1 MEFLVQKL
9 DYELYQLLFVQKDL
23 ETSKNVW
30 QKVVNNTV
38 FLNMAIKVE
47 EKENGASFLA
57 PTIVFLILN
66 NPSIVSKD
74 IYDALVKTIF
84 NNPGLTTGIAVDNE
98 VVDYMSLILRNNDA
112 TITDKGKR
120 VIYDRIEA
128 NYGLYEQMPLVSYNT
143 LSSNGDVVLNYQN
156 GDFCVSL
163 REDEYNSI
171 NNNLHYT
178 IINEPRI
185 KDARDFRYQI
195 LSNPSFSD
203 TEKEYVSRLIRTD
216 ALMLEQ
222 LNASEQP
229 NENIRRVAI

>member
-1 MEFLVQKL
+1 
-9 DYELYQLLFVQKDL
+9 
-23 ETSKNVW
+23 
-30 QKVVNNTV
+30 
-38 FLNMAIKVE
+38 
-47 EKENGASFLA
+47 
-57 PTIVFLILN
+57 
-66 NPSIVSKD
+66 
-74 IYDALVKTIF
+74 
-84 NNPGLTTGIAVDNE
+84 
-98 VVDYMSLILRNNDA
+98 
-112 TITDKGKR
+112 
-120 VIYDRIEA
+120 
-128 NYGLYEQMPLVSYNT
+128 MPLVSYNT

-171 NNNLHYT
+171 NNNSHFN

-222 LNASEQP
+222 LNRLEQP
-229 NENIRRVAI
+229 KEHIRRVAI

>member
-1 MEFLVQKL
+1 MF
-9 DYELYQLLFVQKDL
+9 
-23 ETSKNVW
+23 
-30 QKVVNNTV
+30 
-38 FLNMAIKVE
+38 
-47 EKENGASFLA
+47 
-57 PTIVFLILN
+57 FLILN

-128 NYGLYEQMPLVSYNT
+128 NYGLYEQMPLVNYNAI
-143 LSSNGDVVLNYQN
+143 SSNGDVVLNYQN

-171 NNNLHYT
+171 NNNLHFN

-203 TEKEYVSRLIRTD
+203 TEKEYVSRLIKTD

-222 LNASEQP
+222 INASEQP

>member
-9 DYELYQLLFVQKDL
+9 DYELYQLIFVQKDL
-23 ETSKNVW
+23 EKVKNIW
-30 QKVVNNTV
+30 QKVINNEA
-38 FLNMAIKVE
+38 FLKLAIKVE
-47 EKENGASFLA
+47 ENNTSFIA

-74 IYDALVKTIF
+74 IYEEIIKTIF
-84 NNPGLTTGIAVDNE
+84 NNPNLAIGILIDEE
-98 VVDYMSLILRNNDA
+98 VIDYFVAILKNSD
-112 TITDKGKR
+112 IFISQKGKK
-120 VIYDRIEA
+120 IIFDRIKN

-143 LSSNGDVVLNYQN
+143 ISSNGEILLNYQN

-171 NNNLHYT
+171 NNNSHFT

-203 TEKEYVSRLIRTD
+203 TEKEYVSRLIKTD
-216 ALMLEQ
+216 ALLLEQ
-222 LNASEQP
+222 LITKESNV
-229 NENIRRVAI
+229 NIRRVAV

>member
-1 MEFLVQKL
+1 MKFLVQKL
-9 DYELYQLLFVQKDL
+9 DYELYQLIFVQKDL
-23 ETSKNVW
+23 EKVKNIW
-30 QKVVNNTV
+30 QKVINNEA
-38 FLNMAIKVE
+38 FLKLAIKVE
-47 EKENGASFLA
+47 ENNTSFIA

-84 NNPGLTTGIAVDNE
+84 NNPGLTTGIVVDNE

-128 NYGLYEQMPLVSYNT
+128 NYGLYEQMPLVNYNAI
-143 LSSNGDVVLNYQN
+143 SSNGDVVLNYQN

-171 NNNLHYT
+171 NNNLHFN

-203 TEKEYVSRLIRTD
+203 TEKEYVSRLIKTD

-222 LNASEQP
+222 INASEQP